1 MSVRQSPK
9 TPGRCHDMRIRLSDA
24 EHAILKR
31 AACAAGVTCSSW
43 LRSVML
49 AVVAT
54 KSRHDALVFALQEVA
69 HQLSAIGN
77 NLNQIAHVLNGG
89 RSADV
94 GHTLLAV
101 DDATAHAR
109 ALLRKI
115 RA

>member
-9 TPGRCHDMRIRLSDA
+9 THGRCHDMRIRLSDA
-24 EHAILKR
+24 EHAALGR
-31 AACAAGVTCSSW
+31 AARSSGVTCSSW

-49 AVVAT
+49 AAIAA
-54 KSRHDALVFALQEVA
+54 RGGHDALVVALQEVA

-94 GHTLLAV
+94 GQTLLAV
-101 DDATAHAR
+101 DNATAHAR
-109 ALLRKI
+109 SLLREI
-115 RA
+115 RV

>member
-1 MSVRQSPK
+1 
-9 TPGRCHDMRIRLSDA
+9 MRIRLSDA
-24 EHAILKR
+24 EHAVLKR

-49 AVVAT
+49 AVVVT
-54 KSRHDALVFALQEVA
+54 KGRHDALVIALQEVA

-89 RSADV
+89 QSANV
-94 GHTLLAV
+94 SHTLLAV

-109 ALLRKI
+109 FLLREI

>member
-9 TPGRCHDMRIRLSDA
+9 THGRCHDMRIRLSDA
-24 EHAILKR
+24 EHAVLKR

-54 KSRHDALVFALQEVA
+54 KSRHDALVVALQEVA

-94 GHTLLAV
+94 GQTLLAV
-101 DDATAHAR
+101 DNATAYAR
-109 ALLRKI
+109 SLLREI
-115 RA
+115 RV

>member
-9 TPGRCHDMRIRLSDA
+9 THGRCHDMRIRLSDA
-24 EHAILKR
+24 EHAVLKR

-54 KSRHDALVFALQEVA
+54 KSRHDTLVVALQEVA
-69 HQLSAIGN
+69 YQLSAIGN

-94 GHTLLAV
+94 SHTLLAV

-109 ALLRKI
+109 SLLREI
-115 RA
+115 RV

>member
-9 TPGRCHDMRIRLSDA
+9 THGRCHDMRLRLSDA

-49 AVVAT
+49 AVIAT
-54 KSRHDALVFALQEVA
+54 KGRHDAFVVALQEVA

-77 NLNQIAHVLNGG
+77 NLNQITHVLNGG

-94 GHTLLAV
+94 GQTLLAV
-101 DDATAHAR
+101 DEATAYAR
-109 ALLRKI
+109 SLLREI